1 MKWSETRTD
10 CIKMFLIKTKS
21 VTQKKKGKSVSE
33 GSQREMGSLEKRIQ
47 RTEWIFKY
55 CESRNWRS
63 TEENNQKKSVF
74 LQPFNEQG
82 KTNF

>member
-1 MKWSETRTD
+1 MELNKDILYQNFFNNYKKCYSE
-10 CIKMFLIKTKS
+10 
-21 VTQKKKGKSVSE
+21 KKKGKSVSE